1 MKPIKILTS
10 LAFVFLIVSIAVS
23 NVYAQTTVST
33 YDHGDKAQT
42 TADGKS
48 VFACDATISIE
59 TEPQGGW
66 LPNKTYQVN
75 WTLRL
80 DYVNS
85 QVLNGSN
92 FYIQFS
98 WPPLENVTPTIPA
111 DAVLNQTRLS
121 LAHKVGVISGAF
133 TPTNTSDG
141 FFMNPEFPFAVY
153 VNGEV
158 LTDDWASGIWYGD
171 GATSTNLI
179 GNDAT
184 PQPTMPLL
192 TTDSEFPTLTVTAIV
207 AIAALLAVSALVIV
221 RKRKA
226 IRS

>member
-1 MKPIKILTS
+1 MKPIKTLTMI
-10 LAFVFLIVSIAVS
+10 AFVFLIISAATS

-85 QVLNGSN
+85 QFLNSSN
-92 FYIQFS
+92 FYILFS
-98 WPPLENVTPTIPA
+98 WAPLGNVTPTIPA
-111 DAVLNQTRLS
+111 EAVVNQTQLS
-121 LAHKVGVISGAF
+121 LAHKVGVISAAF
-133 TPTNTSDG
+133 TPTNASDG

-158 LTDDWASGIWYGD
+158 LSDDWASGIWYGE
-171 GATSTNLI
+171 GGTSTNII
-179 GNDAT
+179 GDDVT
-184 PQPTMPLL
+184 SQPTMPLPMAN
-192 TTDSEFPTLTVTAIV
+192 SEFLTLTVTVIV
-207 AIAALLAVSALVIV
+207 AIATLLAVSALVII

-226 IRS
+226 IS